1 MVVSITLPSKLSN
14 ANRCNGNIKK
24 IFILQIFQ
32 QCSLFQCIDPSWYLS
47 VDMQLFI
54 LSPLILIPLKKW
66 PKYVLPV
73 MVTLVGLGVAIPFW
87 IGYSNKLTGIML
99 GWVYFKLRSTA
110 RLRSWARLIPSVLF

>member
-47 VDMQLFI
+47 VDMQLLI
-54 LSPLILIPLKKW
+54 QIKEYRKVPLLALFSSNGIVSGLLMR
-66 PKYVLPV
+66 YL
-73 MVTLVGLGVAIPFW
+73 VT
-87 IGYSNKLTGIML
+87 N
-99 GWVYFKLRSTA
+99 
-110 RLRSWARLIPSVLF
+110 IPSKHMLDLVHIL